1 MPCLQIFS
9 GFTPDDDDGNDDTH
23 RVIFERGESGKTGS
37 DQLKQLERRTIG
49 IHGIDSA
56 HPSKTDL

>member
-23 RVIFERGESGKTGS
+23 RVIFERGESG
-37 DQLKQLERRTIG
+37 LKSIETAKKK
-49 IHGIDSA
+49 DNCYSWN
-56 HPSKTDL
+56 